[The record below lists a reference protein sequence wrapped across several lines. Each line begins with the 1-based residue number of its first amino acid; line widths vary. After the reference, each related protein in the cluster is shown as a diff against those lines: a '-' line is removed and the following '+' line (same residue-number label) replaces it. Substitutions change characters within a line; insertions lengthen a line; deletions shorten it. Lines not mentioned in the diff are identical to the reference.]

1 MAGYGMVC
9 AMAGYAMV
17 CAMAGYAMVCA
28 MAGYAMARYAH
39 LVMSL
44 CHYGVVKDALVVH
57 FMPIIF
63 AAMQAVTH
71 ASETGWMS
79 AKCVSAK
86 CVSAKCE

>member
-1 MAGYGMVC
+1 MLCYAMLCYAMAGYGMICAMAGYGMVC
-9 AMAGYAMV
+9 AMAGYG
-17 CAMAGYAMVCA
+17 MAG
-28 MAGYAMARYAH
+28 YAH

-44 CHYGVVKDALVVH
+44 CHYDGVVKDALVVH

-86 CVSAKCE
+86 CE